1 MDTNTI
7 LSSVAVA
14 LSIGGTILAVFNH
27 KRLRSRCCSDKE
39 RVISFD
45 VESTTPPNKKDLK
58 IVIPPNNV
66 ETPEVKLEKARDILY
81 SA

>member
-7 LSSVAVA
+7 LSSIAVA

-45 VESTTPPNKKDLK
+45 VENTTPPKMQAPPELK
-58 IVIPPNNV
+58 NQV
-66 ETPEVKLEKARDILY
+66 KARDILY